1 MELIFEWVKNLVFFY
16 ILMTAVLQLLPKS
29 SYQKYVRFFCGLLL
43 VVLLLSPILELFD
56 RPDELLGRISYQ
68 AFKQETDTIRL
79 DAAGVEES
87 QRQAYKREYER
98 AVAGDVA
105 LLAEGEEFTV
115 AESQVELTG
124 EYQIAAIRL
133 TILPRGEKAGTL
145 LEKAIFPDESSEYPG
160 VLELKQKI
168 MQFYQV
174 TASQI
179 EIHVE
184 G

>member
-1 MELIFEWVKNLVFFY
+1 MEFVYGWVKNLVFFY
-16 ILMTAVLQLLPKS
+16 ILMTAILQLLPQS

-43 VVLLLSPILELFD
+43 VVLLLSPVLELFD
-56 RPDELLGRISYQ
+56 HPDELLGRISYQ
-68 AFKQETDTIRL
+68 SFKQETDTIRL
-79 DAAGVEES
+79 DVAGMEES
-87 QRQAYKREYER
+87 QKQAYKREYER

-115 AESQVELTG
+115 EESQVELTE

-133 TILPRGEKAGTL
+133 TILPKGEKAKTL
-145 LEKAIFPDESSEYPG
+145 LEKAVFPDDSSEYPG
-160 VLELKQKI
+160 VLELKQKL

-174 TASQI
+174 TESQI
-179 EIHVE
+179 EIAVE